1 MQEGGDDSHP
11 GFLVNYMFFKEIDM
25 PPIID
30 RSKCVGCGT
39 CADICNSNIFVFDR
53 SVDKV
58 PQVKFPEECWHC
70 DSCVIDCPKGAISL
84 RIPLAFTLLHVNAD
98 ELKPQEAR

>member
-1 MQEGGDDSHP
+1 
-11 GFLVNYMFFKEIDM
+11 M

-30 RSKCVGCGT
+30 RNKCVGCGI
-39 CADICNSNIFVFDR
+39 CADICNSDIFVFDR
-53 SVDKV
+53 AVHKV

-84 RIPLAFTLLHVNAD
+84 RMPLAYTLLHVNAD
-98 ELKPQEAR
+98 TIQPREVK